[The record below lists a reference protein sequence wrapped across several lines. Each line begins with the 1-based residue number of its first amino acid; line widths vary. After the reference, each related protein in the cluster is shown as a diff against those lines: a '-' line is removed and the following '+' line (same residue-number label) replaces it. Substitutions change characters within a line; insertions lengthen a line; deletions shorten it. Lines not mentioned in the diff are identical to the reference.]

1 MRCGILLAKE
11 KIARINELAQK
22 AKSAIGLSDAEV
34 VERDQLRKEYLA
46 SFRSTMT
53 DTITSLK
60 IVDPEGT
67 DVTPERIKKLK
78 EKNQLH

>member
-1 MRCGILLAKE
+1 MLAKE

>member
-1 MRCGILLAKE
+1 LLAKE